1 VITDTN
7 NIATTE
13 IHLLLLLCKCRLR
26 QLREAGL
33 QPDAHFYDALIDAL
47 QSCGQLHMAEA
58 LYKWG
63 AGENRSCSI
72 SGKSPLLR
80 HWSFHTAGV
89 LELQRFKRA
98 TAQAALR
105 AVLHDMRDAVRCSGG
120 SDSSSSSSS
129 SSDSGSTVPHSS
141 NSSTTTDSSSSNS
154 STGSRRQHRL
164 QRRRVHDPTQ
174 PLHIIVRREQQWCD
188 ALLGTLDQFSIEC
201 EPLNSEGWIVL
212 PANSLQQF
220 CTSQQ

>member
-1 VITDTN
+1 MCTY
-7 NIATTE
+7 
-13 IHLLLLLCKCRLR
+13 CRLR

-33 QPDAHFYDALIDAL
+33 QPDTHFYDALIDAL

-80 HWSFHTAGV
+80 HWSLHTAGV

-105 AVLHDMRDAVRCSGG
+105 AVLHDMRDAARCSCV
-120 SDSSSSSSS
+120 
-129 SSDSGSTVPHSS
+129 SDSGNSSSCSNSSDSTVPHSS
-141 NSSTTTDSSSSNS
+141 NSSKTTDSSNS
-154 STGSRRQHRL
+154 STGSRRQQRL

-174 PLHIIVRREQQWCD
+174 PLHILVRREQQWCD
-188 ALLGTLDQFSIEC
+188 ALLSTLQQFSIEC
-201 EPLNSEGWIVL
+201 EPQNSEGWIVL